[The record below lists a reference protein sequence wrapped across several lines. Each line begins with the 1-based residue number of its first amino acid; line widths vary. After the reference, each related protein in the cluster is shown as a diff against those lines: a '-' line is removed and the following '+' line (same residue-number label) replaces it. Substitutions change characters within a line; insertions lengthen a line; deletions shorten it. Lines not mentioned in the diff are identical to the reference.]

1 MDFISLIMP
10 VEVAMQFS
18 FFRLAPF
25 FGVHVLICLL
35 HLNTR
40 PMMGASMNTVMNRT
54 LSPVTFLPPS
64 WQWVLKSR

>member
-1 MDFISLIMP
+1 MP
-10 VEVAMQFS
+10 VEVAMQLS
-18 FFRLAPF
+18 FLRLAPF

-35 HLNTR
+35 HLHSR
-40 PMMGASMNTVMNRT
+40 PMMSLSMNSVMNKS